1 MTHKKTNVK
10 MTRDIMVPKSGFVG
24 SLPFLCCLGFLHK
37 QHIHERLSFI
47 LLLFLPLE
55 TNLPQYIMLLLAQ
68 QGSIKDKWSNIR
80 AWFKCHTTSSSSPTS
95 NDCTKRKLQQLLLF
109 KRRAYNP
116 MMNDDD
122 DLDIRK
128 EAEKIY
134 RLYDLAA
141 DEVR

>member
-1 MTHKKTNVK
+1 
-10 MTRDIMVPKSGFVG
+10 
-24 SLPFLCCLGFLHK
+24 
-37 QHIHERLSFI
+37 
-47 LLLFLPLE
+47 
-55 TNLPQYIMLLLAQ
+55 
-68 QGSIKDKWSNIR
+68 
-80 AWFKCHTTSSSSPTS
+80 
-95 NDCTKRKLQQLLLF
+95 
-109 KRRAYNP
+109 